1 MVSQIQF
8 LIIIMTVFAM
18 SNIAIFRENARFKKY
33 IYFCLLQKAKLVF
46 SKHKKK
52 EFIEAENPTESLGA
66 FFLKIS

>member
-18 SNIAIFRENARFKKY
+18 SNIAIFRENARFKKKD
-33 IYFCLLQKAKLVF
+33 FCLLQKAKLVF
-46 SKHKKK
+46 RKHKKM
-52 EFIEAENPTESLGA
+52 EYIEAENPSESFGA